1 MCLCAGKM
9 LRSMKFLDFSDLNH
23 LPWYRELT
31 VKCVKVWFLKEP
43 VINAAFR
50 TGEAVFILSV
60 TPVSPSIQG
69 EKRPKT
75 LSSSHNHTTLVLAHH
90 FCNSC

>member
-1 MCLCAGKM
+1 MFVCRENFKVNEISG
-9 LRSMKFLDFSDLNH
+9 FSDLNH

-43 VINAAFR
+43 VINTAFR

-69 EKRPKT
+69 EQRPKT
-75 LSSSHNHTTLVLAHH
+75 LSSSHNHTQHW
-90 FCNSC
+90 S